1 MRILLDE
8 NVHAGVTAALVARG
22 VDVVHA
28 LDTVLVSAPDVV
40 VLEWASRQ
48 DRVIVTRDYRDF
60 SDLARARQ
68 RLGRSFPGVLLIS
81 PALRHDDVGGIAAG
95 IERFVR
101 GVSALAP
108 GTVGWVG
115 AGEG

>member
-1 MRILLDE
+1 M
-8 NVHAGVTAALVARG
+8 HAADVGLAGASDVA
-22 VDVVHA
+22 VFD
-28 LDTVLVSAPDVV
+28 
-40 VLEWASRQ
+40 WAIAQ
-48 DRVIVTRDYRDF
+48 GRVIVTRDYADF
-60 SDLARARQ
+60 SRLAEVAQ
-68 RLGRSFPGVLLIS
+68 RHGRSFPGVLLIS

-101 GVSALAP
+101 GAGVLVP